1 MEMDEQEI
9 RKIIKGGKKLTFRDY
24 NETTLTVDRWEI
36 SEDRLMVEGHNAV
49 PFNKDGKSAVVEE
62 KMLFSVPMKAIKSIT

>member
-36 SEDRLMVEGHNAV
+36 SEDRLMVEGHNTV
-49 PFNKDGKSAVVEE
+49 LLDGKTAVVEE
-62 KMLFSVPMKAIKSIT
+62 KMMFSVPMKAIKSIT